1 MWVKFV
7 LLLYLNNIFMMRSQ
21 RPYRMSK
28 DQKHDTHLCSN
39 RSESSFK
46 CLVLETNLIFSVD
59 NIIVST
65 TLIAF
70 IIVHITLIFIS
81 PYLSHVKLN
90 SYTGLRCK
98 NISELILFVS
108 RISYWCDIRAIY
120 GQYFKILDVN
130 IVYRW
135 L

>member
-65 TLIAF
+65 TLIAL

-90 SYTGLRCK
+90 SYTGLQCK

-108 RISYWCDIRAIY
+108 RISYWWDIRAIY

-130 IVYRW
+130 IV
-135 L
+135 